1 VTYPRVFTGPNLAQI
16 SFPLGGIGAGCIGLG
31 GRGQLRDWEIFNRPD
46 QGNAPNYAFPSIR
59 VETAGRK
66 PFVSVLEAR
75 LQPPYQGS
83 FGIRSHSAAGLQRLQ
98 GATFTGE
105 FPLARVAFRD
115 RRMPVGVTLD
125 AFSPFIPHE
134 EDDSGLPV
142 AVLRYTVQNKQAAR
156 AKISIA
162 YSLENLML
170 AATLRRGDPDPR
182 VNERKSDGA
191 LSGILMRNPEMPVD
205 HPLAGSLGLWV
216 IEPNGGRVSMV
227 SGWPR
232 ARWWNLNGGSVRT
245 RWCGRIRR

>member
-1 VTYPRVFTGPNLAQI
+1 MRRRRPLLKSATASDPPHRGPAESRPRVTYPRVFTGPNLAQI

-46 QGNAPNYAFPSIR
+46 KGNAPNYAFPSIR

-83 FGIRSHSAAGLQRLQ
+83 FGIGSHSAPGLQRLQ

-105 FPLARVAFRD
+105 FPLAHVAFRD
-115 RRMPVGVTLD
+115 RRMPVSVALD

-142 AVLRYTVQNKQAAR
+142 AVLRYTVTQQAGGAREGLDRVLDREPDAGDRPAAR
-156 AKISIA
+156 
-162 YSLENLML
+162 
-170 AATLRRGDPDPR
+170 RP
-182 VNERKSDGA
+182 
-191 LSGILMRNPEMPVD
+191 
-205 HPLAGSLGLWV
+205 
-216 IEPNGGRVSMV
+216 
-227 SGWPR
+227 
-232 ARWWNLNGGSVRT
+232 
-245 RWCGRIRR
+245 